1 MKSISSGWCRMLIGE
16 VRLWGYII
24 IVALHFI
31 LSALSPKDDKAVF
44 EFRIHAS
51 SFAFVSP
58 IYTIMSRNMKA
69 PSDNPSDD
77 ICPVCK
83 SNRYLNPSLEFLI
96 NPECYHKMCST
107 CVDRIFSSGPASCP
121 VPHCGK
127 TLRKKGF
134 HKAFFGDLRIE
145 REVDV
150 RKRVGAVYNR
160 RQDDFETLLHWNDYL
175 EDIEGLVFDIVE
187 GDLKTRQKAEEILR
201 KHREEYRGEIE
212 ENRKAVQEETE
223 LERLRERAEKDAARE
238 RRLAAFR
245 EESDEKA
252 LLEQTRR
259 DVVNQLATSDGDA
272 TKIAMQGQ
280 KVILKKTSA
289 RKNLP
294 YTSKEEGGG
303 TIGEGLTIRG
313 LKRKQSPVIEKPYD
327 SFGGKVISPT
337 RYVLQREY
345 ESEWLGK
352 AKTDP
357 RHTAGGYSLQEYYS
371 RTMFEAFSGL
381 GVFVEDEVAGRAA
394 SPEMTTIM
402 PVQALGARVKSEQ
415 QRGLDDVF

>member
-1 MKSISSGWCRMLIGE
+1 
-16 VRLWGYII
+16 
-24 IVALHFI
+24 
-31 LSALSPKDDKAVF
+31 
-44 EFRIHAS
+44 
-51 SFAFVSP
+51 
-58 IYTIMSRNMKA
+58 MSRTTKV

-107 CVDRIFSSGPASCP
+107 CVDRIFTSGPASCP

-134 HKAFFGDLRIE
+134 HKAFFADLRIE

-160 RQDDFETLLHWNDYL
+160 RQDDFETLLDWNNYL

-212 ENRKAVQEETE
+212 ENRKVVQEEVE
-223 LERLRERAEKDAARE
+223 IERLRERAEKDAARE
-238 RRLAAFR
+238 RRLAALR
-245 EESDEKA
+245 EQSEEKA
-252 LLEQTRR
+252 ILEQTKR
-259 DVVNQLATSDGDA
+259 DVVNQLATTDGDA

-289 RKNLP
+289 RRNLP
-294 YTSKEEGGG
+294 FTSKGENSGA
-303 TIGEGLTIRG
+303 IGEGLTIRG
-313 LKRKQSPVIEKPYD
+313 LKRKQSPIIEKPYD
-327 SFGGKVISPT
+327 PFGGLDLSPT
-337 RYVLQREY
+337 RFVVQREY
-345 ESEWLGK
+345 ESEWLGN
-352 AKTDP
+352 AKTDL

-381 GVFVEDEVAGRAA
+381 AVFLEDEVADRMAFPDAGRIVLSQA
-394 SPEMTTIM
+394 S
-402 PVQALGARVKSEQ
+402 SEKGKTQ
-415 QRGLDDVF
+415 HKIELDDVF